1 VDAFL
6 LDLRSALRG
15 LAARPG
21 FSALAITTLALGIGV
36 NTVTFS
42 ALNALL
48 YKPFRFDGADRL
60 GWIMARGQGN
70 PHGQWSWVDYLELAR
85 ANRTFE
91 GIAAEG
97 RMPLGRHDNG
107 SAEQVWTLL
116 VSANYFSVVH
126 ARPEIG
132 RVFTR
137 DDLSSGELPALV
149 SSRFW
154 AERLDGG
161 TSVAGRTLTLNGQ
174 VVAVVGVLPDNFQG
188 PGGLYSPDVWLP
200 LERADVLGLRK
211 RMSDSSDEWLSL
223 VGRLAPGSTGA
234 QGAADL
240 QAIVRRLAEGSNVAA
255 RERSC
260 TFAPVLEGHPELR
273 GISRIAWIVLGIVGL
288 VLLIACFNVASLLLA
303 RAADRQQEMSLR
315 AALGANG
322 RRILRQ
328 LITEGLVLA
337 TFSGAAALLLASW
350 SANLLSVFSLPSPIP
365 QRLHIGLDRRL
376 VGFTVALV
384 GLAGILPALLP
395 AFHAVRT
402 DLVRSLRMEPALGGR
417 RSRARSIFV
426 VAQIAGSTLFLA
438 AALLFVRSF
447 WNGASSNPGFET
459 THALAVELKPSD
471 FGYDPAR
478 SRAFFDNLLSRVRA
492 LPGIRHATV
501 ADRVPFY
508 VGFPKVTTLSADGA
522 DCATADCRTV
532 FVYHVGDGHFAA
544 LGVRLEAGRDFSDAD
559 IKSGTTVIVSRSLA
573 ARLWPDR
580 PAVGQWIREGRE
592 GRQFQVVGVAAD
604 IVHRS
609 FSEQPSEY
617 LYEPIRMDEY
627 AERVTLL
634 VRTDADPRLLLAAV
648 REQVQALDPNIPPGA
663 AETMD
668 QRMEMPLWPA
678 RTAAGF
684 FGICGSLALALATA
698 GLFGV
703 TYLTVSQRTREFGIR
718 TALGASRGAVIG
730 LVLREGLFL
739 TVPGIVLGLASAFMA
754 AKLMSHLLYGVSAA
768 DPVTYVATAALQA
781 TVALSACALP
791 AHRATK
797 VDPMFALRHD

>member
-1 VDAFL
+1 
-6 LDLRSALRG
+6 
-15 LAARPG
+15 
-21 FSALAITTLALGIGV
+21 
-36 NTVTFS
+36 
-42 ALNALL
+42 
-48 YKPFRFDGADRL
+48 
-60 GWIMARGQGN
+60 M
-70 PHGQWSWVDYLELAR
+70 
-85 ANRTFE
+85 
-91 GIAAEG
+91 
-97 RMPLGRHDNG
+97 
-107 SAEQVWTLL
+107 
-116 VSANYFSVVH
+116 
-126 ARPEIG
+126 
-132 RVFTR
+132 FTNE
-137 DDLSSGELPALV
+137 DLSSGELPALV

-154 AERLDGG
+154 TERLEGG

-174 VVAVVGVLPDNFQG
+174 QVAIVGVLPDSFQG
-188 PGGLYSPDVWLP
+188 PGGLYSPEIWLP

-211 RMSDSSDEWLSL
+211 RLTESSDAWLTL
-223 VGRLAPGSTGA
+223 VGRLAPGNTAA

-240 QAIVRRLAEGSNVAA
+240 QGIVRRLAESSPATA

-260 TFAPVLEGHPELR
+260 TYAPLVEGHPELR
-273 GISRIAWIVLGIVGL
+273 GITRIAWIVLGIVGL

-303 RAADRQQEMSLR
+303 RAADRQQEMSVR
-315 AALGANG
+315 AALGASG

-417 RSRARSIFV
+417 PSRARSVFV

-447 WNGASSNPGFET
+447 WIGASSSPGFET
-459 THALAVELKPSD
+459 SHGLAIELKPSD

-492 LPGIRHATV
+492 LPGVRHATV

-508 VGFPKVTTLSADGA
+508 VGFPKVTKLSADGA

-559 IKSGTTVIVSRSLA
+559 IKTGTTVIVSRTLA
-573 ARLWPDR
+573 TRLWPDR
-580 PAVGQWIREGRE
+580 SAVGQWIGDSRD

-609 FSEQPSEY
+609 FSEQPAEY
-617 LYEPIRMDEY
+617 LYKPIRMDEY
-627 AERVTLL
+627 ADSVTVL

-648 REQVQALDPNIPPGA
+648 REQVQSLDPNIPPGA
-663 AETMD
+663 AKTMD
-668 QRMEMPLWPA
+668 QRMEMPLWPS

-684 FGICGSLALALATA
+684 FSICGSLALALATA

-703 TYLTVSQRTREFGIR
+703 TYLTVSQRRREFGIR
-718 TALGASRGAVIG
+718 TALGATRGAVMR

-739 TVPGIVLGLASAFMA
+739 TVPGIALGLASAFIG
-754 AKLMSHLLYGVSAA
+754 AKLMSNLLYGVSAA
-768 DPVTYVATAALQA
+768 DPLTYVATAALQA
-781 TVALSACALP
+781 TVALSACVLP
-791 AHRATK
+791 AHRATR
-797 VDPMFALRHD
+797 VDPMLALRRE